1 MFTLAG
7 ATPLMA
13 QSSSKKLTIDSD
25 LSEAVK
31 IVNDIVDAA
40 EGLGYDNPSRFAL
53 RLAMDEAFA
62 NAIKHGNC
70 NDPTRKVK
78 IEYEVTAERIIIS
91 ICDEGCGFNPAAVPD
106 PTLDENIERPHG
118 RGVMLMKAYMTSVQY
133 SEQGNCVVMIK
144 ERKCPLPGRPG
155 N

>member
-1 MFTLAG
+1 MFAG
-7 ATPLMA
+7 AKLHMA
-13 QSSSKKLTIDSD
+13 QTSSKKLTIDSD

-31 IVNDIVDAA
+31 IVNAIVDEAQV
-40 EGLGYDNPSRFAL
+40 LGYDDPSRFAL

-78 IEYEVTAERIIIS
+78 VEYQVTADLITIS
-91 ICDEGCGFNPAAVPD
+91 ICDEGCGFNPESVPD

-118 RGVMLMKAYMTSVQY
+118 RGVMLMNAYMTSVQY
-133 SEQGNCVVMIK
+133 NAQGNCVVMTK
-144 ERKCPLPGRPG
+144 ERKCPLPKRSTP
-155 N
+155 